1 MPIQEFNGFSN
12 RSLRLGPEQNTF
24 EGTDLANA
32 GSIRDSYF
40 SSNPSKLAIYD
51 ANSSLMIRLAYTTV
65 DGSTVKFMVR
75 IAGAWVDYTP
85 VVQGLPGE
93 VASLVGVPIG
103 EIPYKLIDGTF
114 GGSNMRVLEDGRVL
128 APPGFTV
135 ESGSVTFGEAITLSE
150 ISGFLG
156 ISNHLNNR
164 EYTVVDF
171 YTPPDAISSPPTIF
185 HLIEPAFEFVAQSN
199 DSTNLPDNP
208 LIFNYTVQ
216 NTARSRA
223 LKFRTY
229 AAMTNVRMKI
239 SLVSNGVVLKHIPS
253 QQAWEESTGG
263 LNWTLG
269 DNTYSFGDTSLN
281 LQTGDQL
288 HFELRADNVAL
299 KGNNLGVPYFSAMIQ
314 RGQFRDVITDAV
326 YTASDIKTKLESL
339 ISPNKLSKTA
349 IQDSVLSVN
358 SQYGD
363 VLVTTTSIGAQPLD
377 ATLTALASQVT
388 AADGLTYSTGVDTFA
403 QTQLTPFART
413 ILDDTSDSAV
423 RSTLGL
429 GNAAT
434 RNVDV
439 PNGIATLDGSGK
451 LTQMPTKSD
460 VGLGNVDNTS
470 DVNKPTSTAQQASIN
485 AAIAAHNAAPDPHP
499 QYTTTA
505 EASAAAPV
513 QSVAGKTG
521 TVTLN
526 TSDVSE
532 GTNLYY
538 TDSRVG
544 SYLSTNGYN
553 VKSIASSGGGS
564 SVFNSNTSGAV
575 TLRSIIV
582 TGAATGVQNANDI
595 TINVPAAPVQ
605 SVNGF
610 TGTVVLNTS
619 NIAENTNL
627 YYTDAR
633 VGTYLVNNGYT
644 VKSVNNIGT
653 GANIFSNTTSGVVSL
668 RSLVQGGGVTITQNT
683 NDVTIST
690 PVITDGTYTPTLFN
704 TTNVS
709 ASTSGICMYTR
720 IGNTVRVAGSVQIDP
735 TNNNQSTVL
744 GVSLPIAS
752 NFTASTDCAG
762 SGAAADVAGQSCGIL
777 ADPVNDRALIQFV
790 NGSATNHSMYFSFT
804 YKVQ

>member
-12 RSLRLGPEQNTF
+12 RALRLGPEQNTF

-32 GSIRDSYF
+32 QSVRDTYF
-40 SSNPSKLAIYD
+40 SSNPSKLALYD

-65 DGSTVKFMVR
+65 DGSTTMFMVR
-75 IAGAWVDYTP
+75 IAGQWVDYTP

-103 EIPYKLIDGTF
+103 EIPYKLVDGTF
-114 GGSNMRVLEDGRVL
+114 AGSGMRVLDDHTIL
-128 APPGFTV
+128 APPGFGV
-135 ESGSVTFGEAITLSE
+135 ESGSVSFGDVLKLSE
-150 ISGFLG
+150 VAGFLG
-156 ISNHLNNR
+156 ISNLLNNR
-164 EYTVVDF
+164 QYTIVDF
-171 YTPPDAISSPPTIF
+171 YTPRTAPSSEPTVF
-185 HLIEPAFEFVAQSN
+185 HLLESEFEFVAQSV
-199 DSTNLPDNP
+199 DTTNLPDNP
-208 LIFNYTVQ
+208 LIYNYTVV
-216 NTARSRA
+216 NNARTNA
-223 LKFRTY
+223 IKFRTY
-229 AAMTNVRMKI
+229 AAMSNVRIKI
-239 SLVSNGVVLKHIPS
+239 SQISNGAVLKYLPNKTS
-253 QQAWEESTGG
+253 WEKETDG
-263 LNWTLG
+263 LTWGLG
-269 DNTYSFGDTSLN
+269 DNTFDFTDSPVILSSGV
-281 LQTGDQL
+281 QL
-288 HFELRADNVAL
+288 RFELRADNVAL
-299 KGNNLGVPYFSAMIQ
+299 KGNALGVPYFTAMLQ
-314 RGQFRDVITDAV
+314 RGVFDNVITDRV
-326 YTASDIKTKLESL
+326 YTASDVKAKLESL
-339 ISPNKLSKTA
+339 TSPNKLSKTA
-349 IQDSVLSVN
+349 IQDAVLSVN

-363 VLVTTTSIGAQPLD
+363 VLISTTSIGAQPLD

-403 QTQLTPFART
+403 QTQLTSFART

-429 GNAAT
+429 GNVAT

-485 AAIAAHNAAPDPHP
+485 AAIAAHNAATDPHP

-521 TVTLN
+521 NVILN

-544 SYLSTNGYN
+544 SYLTTNGYN
-553 VKSIASSGGGS
+553 VKSVTSSGGGS
-564 SVFNSNTSGAV
+564 AVFNTNTSGAV

-595 TINVPAAPVQ
+595 TINVPSAPVQ

-610 TGTVVLNTS
+610 TGTVVINTS

-633 VGTYLVNNGYT
+633 VGAYLVNNGYT

-668 RSLVQGGGVTITQNT
+668 RSLVQGGGVTITQNA

-704 TTNVS
+704 TTNVA
-709 ASTSGICMYTR
+709 ASTSGVCMYTR

-752 NFTASTDCAG
+752 NFTLSTDCAG
-762 SGAAADVAGQSCGIL
+762 SGAAADVAGQSCGVL

-790 NGSATNHSMYFSFT
+790 NGSTTNHTMYFSFT
-804 YKVQ
+804 YRLL